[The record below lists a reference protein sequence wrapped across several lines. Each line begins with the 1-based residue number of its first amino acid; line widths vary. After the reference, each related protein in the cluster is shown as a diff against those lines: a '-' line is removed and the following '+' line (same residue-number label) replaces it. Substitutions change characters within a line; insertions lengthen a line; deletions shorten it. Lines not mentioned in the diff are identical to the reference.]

1 MLGLFLSYF
10 IQTSVT
16 PLQRVLSPEEGSGI
30 HLSEKE
36 QYNSH
41 CVIDGDSGLNPPSPL
56 PFSFIKSTKRPRAGS
71 QGWMRSSRKVIQL
84 EVGKDNFGLE
94 DNLGSKDNFE
104 SGAPGLEDSAPGH
117 SERKH

>member
-1 MLGLFLSYF
+1 
-10 IQTSVT
+10 
-16 PLQRVLSPEEGSGI
+16 
-30 HLSEKE
+30 
-36 QYNSH
+36 
-41 CVIDGDSGLNPPSPL
+41 
-56 PFSFIKSTKRPRAGS
+56 
-71 QGWMRSSRKVIQL
+71 MRSSRKVIQL